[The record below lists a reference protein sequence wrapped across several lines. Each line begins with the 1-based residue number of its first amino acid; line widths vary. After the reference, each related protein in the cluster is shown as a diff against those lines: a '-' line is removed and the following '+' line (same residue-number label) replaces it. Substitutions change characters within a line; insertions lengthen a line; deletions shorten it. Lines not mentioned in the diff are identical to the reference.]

1 MSPNPS
7 WAPYGTPRAAWNTEG
22 RSNVEST
29 HMDLFRQ
36 DRLAG
41 TLLGVATNDGNSVAT
56 VQSGLAAAALV
67 TASEPE
73 RVATGFRG
81 ALVGWSLRH
90 PWTADA
96 DTLHAAGCIA
106 LGLRRS
112 GTLSPTSGA
121 AARAAIIGAAMPYDV
136 DERLAVGRALAEITH
151 ADPRSV
157 DAALFVAEVA
167 AACVLA
173 PANGDRVSFVDRARW
188 VVRSPEL
195 VVALHF
201 ALELVEKKVT
211 MDLAARELGIGNDA
225 TEAVPLAAFAF
236 MRFGDSLDVAME
248 QFTRAVTPTR
258 ARASQAILGA
268 WVGTLSGAACL
279 PWERIACLREGPFG
293 PTRLR
298 ELAALLSARGQVD
311 APEPTHEPR
320 AAGPSICSVVP
331 LEPKRPVESKGGGR
345 GDVSGL
351 AHSVAGTAAA
361 RTSRRDRRH
370 VR

>member
-1 MSPNPS
+1 
-7 WAPYGTPRAAWNTEG
+7 
-22 RSNVEST
+22 
-29 HMDLFRQ
+29 MDLFRQ

-41 TLLGVATNDGNSVAT
+41 TLLGVAANDALDGNGVAT
-56 VQSGLAAAALV
+56 VQSGIAAAALA
-67 TASEPE
+67 TASASPE
-73 RVATGFRG
+73 QTATAFRG

-121 AARAAIIGAAMPYDV
+121 AARAAIVGASMPYDV
-136 DERLAVGRALAEITH
+136 DERLAVGRALAEVTH

-167 AACVLA
+167 AACVVA
-173 PANGDRVSFVDRARW
+173 PANGDRSSFVERARW

-211 MDLAARELGIGNDA
+211 MDLAVRELGIGNDA

-248 QFTRAVTPTR
+248 QFAPAAGSQGRA
-258 ARASQAILGA
+258 ARALLGA
-268 WVGTLSGAACL
+268 WIGTLSGAACL
-279 PWERIACLREGPFG
+279 PWGRVGRLREGPFG

-298 ELAALLSARGQVD
+298 ELAAMLATRAD
-311 APEPTHEPR
+311 DPEPAHEPR
-320 AAGPSICSVVP
+320 AAGPSICSVLP
-331 LEPKRPVESKGGGR
+331 MEPR
-345 GDVSGL
+345 GSRRFGVSGL
-351 AHSVAGTAAA
+351 VYPAAGTAAA
-361 RTSRRDRRH
+361 RTSRRDRGD
-370 VR
+370 VRYRK

>member
-1 MSPNPS
+1 
-7 WAPYGTPRAAWNTEG
+7 
-22 RSNVEST
+22 
-29 HMDLFRQ
+29 MDLFRQ

-41 TLLGVATNDGNSVAT
+41 TLLGVAANDAIDGNGVAT
-56 VQSGLAAAALV
+56 VQSGIAAAALA
-67 TASEPE
+67 TASSPE
-73 RVATGFRG
+73 QIATAFRG

-112 GTLSPTSGA
+112 GTLSPTGGA
-121 AARAAIIGAAMPYDV
+121 AARAAIVGAAMPYDV
-136 DERLAVGRALAEITH
+136 DERLAVGRALAEVTH

-173 PANGDRVSFVDRARW
+173 PANGDRSSIVERARW
-188 VVRSPEL
+188 VVRAPEL

-211 MDLAARELGIGNDA
+211 MDLAVRELGIGNDV

-236 MRFGDSLDVAME
+236 MRFGDSLDIAME
-248 QFTRAVTPTR
+248 QFAPAVGTPSRAAPQAGPG
-258 ARASQAILGA
+258 ARASRAILGA
-268 WVGTLSGAACL
+268 WIGTLSGAASL
-279 PWERIACLREGPFG
+279 PWGRISRLREGPFG

-298 ELAALLSARGQVD
+298 ELAASLATLTAD
-311 APEPTHEPR
+311 PEPLEEPR
-320 AAGPSICSVVP
+320 ANGPSICSVVP
-331 LEPKRPVESKGGGR
+331 MEPKRWPP
-345 GDVSGL
+345 
-351 AHSVAGTAAA
+351 A
-361 RTSRRDRRH
+361 RSSSARR
-370 VR
+370 VL